1 MEAGKEVI
9 LHTEVYNSQKLTV
22 VFCLLLFINQSSWAR
37 EITVKYR
44 DSPVDVSSG
53 FIEYALIDSS
63 FVNELFYCKRGQTPL
78 KFWS

>member
-1 MEAGKEVI
+1 MRFI
-9 LHTEVYNSQKLTV
+9 QKLTV

-63 FVNELFYCKRGQTPL
+63 FVNERFYNPDHQYALVR
-78 KFWS
+78 

>member
-1 MEAGKEVI
+1 MRFI
-9 LHTEVYNSQKLTV
+9 QKLTV

-63 FVNELFYCKRGQTPL
+63 FVNELFYNPDHQYALVRL
-78 KFWS
+78 KQFKGV